1 MTTQHEPTELKP
13 CPFCGSEP
21 ILLETNERRPDQY
34 QRYVTVRCDECG
46 IEMGEEFEHEIIAA
60 WNTRAMQSATA
71 PSEDVVELLQENEA
85 LRQALAKMHN
95 ERAADTLER
104 LAAEVL
110 RLTEDKRRLEARLCE
125 TQMLL
130 VSCGNHDALAEKA
143 KTWPEVKR
151 AFADRCL
158 ECGGLHGPSSGCMGP
173 PMPSV
178 PHPHAGKMQG

>member
-1 MTTQHEPTELKP
+1 M
-13 CPFCGSEP
+13 
-21 ILLETNERRPDQY
+21 NNRPDL
-34 QRYVTVRCDECG
+34 
-46 IEMGEEFEHEIIAA
+46 EELPGLVERLKRAGPHISIAGGADKAAIIS
-60 WNTRAMQSATA
+60 REDAT
-71 PSEDVVELLQENEA
+71 E
-85 LRQALAKMHN
+85 
-95 ERAADTLER
+95 AADTLER

>member
-1 MTTQHEPTELKP
+1 MAGMTTQHKPTELKP
-13 CPFCGSEP
+13 CPFCGGDARAMGKNSGF
-21 ILLETNERRPDQY
+21 IY
-34 QRYVTVRCDECG
+34 CAAECG
-46 IEMGEEFEHEIIAA
+46 GEVRAKEDGFNAYSDEAAARA
-60 WNTRAMQSATA
+60 WNTRAMQSASPA
-71 PSEDVVELLQENEA
+71 PSEDVVELLQ
-85 LRQALAKMHN
+85 
-95 ERAADTLER
+95 
-104 LAAEVL
+104 L